1 MKLRRILQ
9 PWIQHEHRN
18 AENLKTTRLDKI
30 MKHIKLV
37 KNYHVSTIFNYE
49 IESIIW
55 NLASISKILSFIYLL
70 YRVFPDEYAKDS

>member
-49 IESIIW
+49 IESII
-55 NLASISKILSFIYLL
+55 
-70 YRVFPDEYAKDS
+70 